1 VIIFVIRNARI
12 HLKSWRLLI
21 WPVLHPSYA
30 AERKYIS
37 LGGTTVRR
45 LFCCFSSSKKLTAD
59 TDAIADHGRSE
70 MITASLGLRRTAE
83 DLVSTVRALLETFT
97 LTNEE
102 VDQVVSSVQAKLE
115 EILRGGQRISMNAI

>member
-1 VIIFVIRNARI
+1 MAGVQAI
-12 HLKSWRLLI
+12 
-21 WPVLHPSYA
+21 
-30 AERKYIS
+30 E
-37 LGGTTVRR
+37 
-45 LFCCFSSSKKLTAD
+45 
-59 TDAIADHGRSE
+59 DAIADHGRSE

-115 EILRGGQRISMNAI
+115 EILRGDNEF